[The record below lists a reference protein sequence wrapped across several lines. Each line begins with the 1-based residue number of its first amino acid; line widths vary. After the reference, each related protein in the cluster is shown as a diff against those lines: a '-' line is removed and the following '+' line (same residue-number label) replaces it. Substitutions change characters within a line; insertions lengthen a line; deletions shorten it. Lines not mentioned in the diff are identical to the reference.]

1 MDPIGGATQGMG
13 AEKAHPAMAKGRAAA
28 QACGEFVMEL
38 RRDPSCDQDEID
50 VAAKELRKAIMD
62 TLACLKQRR

>member
-1 MDPIGGATQGMG
+1 
-13 AEKAHPAMAKGRAAA
+13 MAKGRAAA